1 MNANQLLAIGAALVT
16 AVRRNIKY
24 SENLYLLTG
33 NSFFDERYK
42 KVYSIREG
50 INATSGK
57 IDEQAPSAYAKRAL
71 DHRVGFCS
79 ELSEVSTFLGSML
92 NKFEAPVY
100 ISVIKTPLHAFC
112 LIHQSSSLHQQTKSN
127 VYISDNI
134 KELSEKTELENAII
148 VDTWIYKA
156 TKLSN
161 YKSHINYAKE
171 FGKQFDLEECF
182 DGEIKT
188 EGYSEAFGTTQPIKI
203 AEKRLLRDFN
213 LAYQEESRK
222 LFTKETYSTQGR
234 RRNSI
239 DTNLICD
246 SKRWGQLKDLKLFIE
261 RIASKSSDWYSS
273 SSNRKGKSYQ
283 ALIDSLDFAIQKYM
297 DISNTD
303 LQEIFNRALQL
314 APIVRGTSS
323 FKNLWGYR
331 NHITKTTEGLLS
343 TDVVPEEYYKFE
355 TLPQMNLFEIRNIR
369 SRPISQNE
377 KCTALI
383 QWIKKEGADPS
394 FYSDAQKAAAY
405 KAVDDFVSRSQGEA
419 SLLFYDRAEE
429 APPLAAEASAA
440 SFKSF

>member
-1 MNANQLLAIGAALVT
+1 MNADQLLAIGAALVT

-24 SENLYLLTG
+24 SENLYLLAG
-33 NSFFDERYK
+33 NSFFDERYT
-42 KVYSIREG
+42 KVFFIREG

-112 LIHQSSSLHQQTKSN
+112 LIHQSSSLHQKTKSN

-148 VDTWIYKA
+148 VDAWIYKA
-156 TKLSN
+156 TKLSD

-171 FGKQFDLEECF
+171 FEKRFDLEECF

-188 EGYSEAFGTTQPIKI
+188 EGYSEAFGRAQPIKI

-222 LFTKETYSTQGR
+222 LVTKETYSTQGR

-239 DTNLICD
+239 DANLIRD
-246 SKRWGQLKDLKLFIE
+246 SKRWEQLKDLKLFIE
-261 RIASKSSDWYSS
+261 RITSKSSDWHSR
-273 SSNRKGKSYQ
+273 SSNRKDKSYK

-297 DISNTD
+297 DISNAD
-303 LQEIFNRALQL
+303 LKSIFNHAMQL
-314 APIVRGTSS
+314 ATIVRGQSS
-323 FKNLWGYR
+323 LKTLLGYQA
-331 NHITKTTEGLLS
+331 NTTKTAEGLLS
-343 TDVVPEEYYKFE
+343 VDVVPRELYTFE
-355 TLPQMNLFEIRNIR
+355 SIAGMSLNAIRTIQDQSLPD
-369 SRPISQNE
+369 SE
-377 KCTALI
+377 KYTNLI
-383 QWIKKEGADPS
+383 QWIKEEGDDPT
-394 FYSDAQKAAAY
+394 FYTSAQKDAVY
-405 KAVDDFVSRSQGEA
+405 KAVNDFVSRSQGEQA
-419 SLLFYDRAEE
+419 YYFMTEQRKHNLWQLKLQLHY
-429 APPLAAEASAA
+429 
-440 SFKSF
+440 KY

>member
-1 MNANQLLAIGAALVT
+1 M
-16 AVRRNIKY
+16 
-24 SENLYLLTG
+24 
-33 NSFFDERYK
+33 
-42 KVYSIREG
+42 
-50 INATSGK
+50 
-57 IDEQAPSAYAKRAL
+57 
-71 DHRVGFCS
+71 
-79 ELSEVSTFLGSML
+79 
-92 NKFEAPVY
+92 
-100 ISVIKTPLHAFC
+100 
-112 LIHQSSSLHQQTKSN
+112 HQQTKSN

-261 RIASKSSDWYSS
+261 RIASKSSDWYS
-273 SSNRKGKSYQ
+273 
-283 ALIDSLDFAIQKYM
+283 ALVIEKVRAIK
-297 DISNTD
+297 
-303 LQEIFNRALQL
+303 
-314 APIVRGTSS
+314 
-323 FKNLWGYR
+323 
-331 NHITKTTEGLLS
+331 H
-343 TDVVPEEYYKFE
+343 
-355 TLPQMNLFEIRNIR
+355 
-369 SRPISQNE
+369 
-377 KCTALI
+377 
-383 QWIKKEGADPS
+383 
-394 FYSDAQKAAAY
+394 
-405 KAVDDFVSRSQGEA
+405 
-419 SLLFYDRAEE
+419 
-429 APPLAAEASAA
+429 
-440 SFKSF
+440 